1 MTDIKNLAQEI
12 AKMVMAVDDT
22 AYLMTSDESERAYWE
37 ALVEPI
43 ITRHLAAPLKER
55 DERVR
60 LRAIRDCMDVVSG
73 ADFSTATGYAHA
85 RRTLL
90 TGLRRL
96 EARSNIALRELG
108 EGGRR

>member
-1 MTDIKNLAQEI
+1 MDIEKLAQEI
-12 AKMVMAVDDT
+12 AEATAPDLAERDARAVIVQANT
-22 AYLMTSDESERAYWE
+22 N
-37 ALVEPI
+37 I
-43 ITRHLAAPLKER
+43 ITRHLAPLKER